1 MGSRKIN
8 LMTMKNELSG
18 EDFGARN
25 DHGSYGSYG
34 GNQYMNYGSSRY
46 GSYNNYGNYG
56 NYGYGSY
63 GTNSEDNGPQRS
75 FKDYIFILRAV
86 SYTHLTLPTNREV

>member
-1 MGSRKIN
+1 
-8 LMTMKNELSG
+8 MTMKNEFPG
-18 EDFGARN
+18 EDFGPRN
-25 DHGSYGSYG
+25 DHGSYGSYS

-46 GSYNNYGNYG
+46 GSYNNYG

-75 FKDYIFILRAV
+75 FKDYLFILR
-86 SYTHLTLPTNREV
+86 E

>member
-1 MGSRKIN
+1 
-8 LMTMKNELSG
+8 MTMKNEFPG
-18 EDFGARN
+18 EDFGPRN
-25 DHGSYGSYG
+25 DHGSYGSYS

-46 GSYNNYGNYG
+46 GSYNNYG

-75 FKDYIFILRAV
+75 FKDYLFILRERIWYLFAQIE
-86 SYTHLTLPTNREV
+86 TLSKKQGT